1 MKLFADDTKTYT
13 ALNAIEDVTKL
24 QCTTDNFSDWSF
36 KWGMDFNTKKCKGER
51 YQIQNVTEEK
61 DLGVIT
67 DTKLKFDSHISSK
80 INKANRNLGI
90 INRSFTYMDKSM
102 FLNLYK
108 TMVRPHLEYA
118 SPVWSPFL
126 RKQQVAIENVQRR
139 TTRLLMNI
147 SHLSCKDRLI
157 YLGLPSLECR
167 RKRADMLQVFKIL
180 HNYDRVSNKDLLKSS
195 NYSRTRGHNLKLQ
208 NQSNLKF
215 VRIASAL
222 ELLILGITF
231 LMMMLMQTA

>member
-1 MKLFADDTKTYT
+1 MKALVEGEMETKSK
-13 ALNAIEDVTKL
+13 NSIG
-24 QCTTDNFSDWSF
+24 TTPSCKRLHIGKHQYNDSYSMKNS
-36 KWGMDFNTKKCKGER
+36 KGEI

-61 DLGVIT
+61 DLGIII

-80 INKANRNLGI
+80 INKANRNLGK

-108 TMVRPHLEYA
+108 TMGPHLEYA

-139 TTRLLMNI
+139 ATRLLTNI
-147 SHLSCKDRLI
+147 SHLSYKDRLI
-157 YLGLPSLECR
+157 YLGLPSLEYR

-180 HNYDRVSNKDLLKSS
+180 
-195 NYSRTRGHNLKLQ
+195 Q
-208 NQSNLKF
+208 N
-215 VRIASAL
+215 
-222 ELLILGITF
+222 
-231 LMMMLMQTA
+231 